1 MSMIL
6 HLTLVLLSAASAV
19 ATAREHREPRE
30 RREQVASVTARL
42 ADPRPLVIAHRG
54 CWRQPAENSF
64 AAIAA
69 CAALGV
75 DIVEIDLRQ
84 TKDGVIVLLHD
95 DSLERTT
102 SLRGPLREKTHTE
115 LQSALL
121 RREAG
126 GSDAALTDQHLPT
139 FEEVLAAP
147 LNVLFFLD
155 IKEPVHEPVARLLDK
170 HDAWDRVL
178 FSMNKEF
185 GPALMQARIVGR
197 AAVMPK
203 LSENFGGKCA
213 SGLDPGPDLLAYAKL
228 HALMYEVVFCDDR
241 FFDLARAQARGARL
255 WVNALGPV
263 FAGGRD
269 EATALANPDA
279 VWGELLAHGASALQT
294 DHPNELIA
302 YLRKTGRW

>member
-1 MSMIL
+1 MRL
-6 HLTLVLLSAASAV
+6 FLRLTLGLLLIVSGT
-19 ATAREHREPRE
+19 ATAREHRE
-30 RREQVASVTARL
+30 QAAAVAARL

-54 CWRQPAENSF
+54 CWRQTAENSL

-69 CAALGV
+69 CAELGV
-75 DIVEIDLRQ
+75 DMVEIDLRQ

-102 SLRGPLREKTHTE
+102 SLSGPLREKNHAE
-115 LQSALL
+115 LRSARL
-121 RREAG
+121 RRQAG
-126 GSDAALTDQHLPT
+126 GPDSALTDQHLPS
-139 FEEVLAAP
+139 FEETLAAP
-147 LNVLFFLD
+147 VDVFFFLD
-155 IKEPVHEPVARLLDK
+155 IKEPIHEQVARLLDK

-185 GPALMQARIVGR
+185 GPELMQARFVGR

-203 LSENFGGKCA
+203 LSENFGGKCVR
-213 SGLDPGPDLLAYAKL
+213 GLDPGSDLIAYAKL
-228 HALMYEVVFCDDR
+228 HALIYEVVFCDDK
-241 FFDLARAQARGARL
+241 FFNLARAHAQGARL
-255 WVNALGPV
+255 WVNALGPR

-269 EATALANPDA
+269 EATAVANPDA

-294 DHPNELIA
+294 DHPRELIA